1 MVVPCGG
8 PKSLPVHPFN
18 ALIFVTNWFFI
29 SAVVVIVIYAS
40 CISILVCI
48 NLNGCQGN
56 FWWIQVASNDDT
68 CFQIIF

>member
-1 MVVPCGG
+1 M
-8 PKSLPVHPFN
+8 
-18 ALIFVTNWFFI
+18 ALSRKLVYNGVTNWFFI

-48 NLNGCQGN
+48 NLNGIQGN
-56 FWWIQVASNDDT
+56 FWWIQEVSNDDT